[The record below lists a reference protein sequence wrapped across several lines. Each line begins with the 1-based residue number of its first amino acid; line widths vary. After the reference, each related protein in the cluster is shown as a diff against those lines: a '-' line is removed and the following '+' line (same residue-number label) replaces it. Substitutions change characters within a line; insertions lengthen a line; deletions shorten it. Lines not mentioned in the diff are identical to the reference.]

1 MRYWNVDLP
10 EGGRSMKGIP
20 VRWKLI
26 VCMGL
31 LLSGILYAFGGRVF
45 AADSREEGERSERPL
60 HEIYGEDDR
69 FRLVS
74 QESFAYEKEQPIR
87 PNSLGSQYLWVNQ
100 SYEAEEIAKSCHAT
114 FDGQNRLLYALGYTA
129 NILGDSSSYCEER
142 IYERDDTGHARR
154 YLYYKSNS
162 IPYEDGYY
170 IGFRYLFEDSEFQ
183 YDEEGRLLR
192 CLTYRRNVGS
202 DPNGYSEELFFDR
215 GYQAEYEDGRLTA
228 ELQYYDYWGTNET
241 GSWEYRIYQY
251 DEQGDCVLWVAVTE
265 DEILLCCLEYQ
276 EETGQLEQYTYQV
289 LEEWELS
296 CEDGSTYEL
305 RPQYGKPAVRKAAAN
320 GTVERELFYGKG
332 MDLGQQHYQMPEE
345 IEATLEDHYY
355 VVAPGDCLWNISGRC
370 YGQGRRCDLIWR
382 MNRSVIGS
390 DPDLLMPGTRLY
402 LPEAGNAQD
411 TRVGD

>member
-1 MRYWNVDLP
+1 M
-10 EGGRSMKGIP
+10 SMKGIL

-45 AADSREEGERSERPL
+45 AAGSREAGERSERPL
-60 HEIYGEDDR
+60 HEIYEEDDR

-74 QESFAYEKEQPIR
+74 QETCAYDKEQPIR
-87 PNSLGSQYLWVNQ
+87 PDSLGSQYLWVNQ

-154 YLYYKSNS
+154 YLYFKSNS
-162 IPYEDGYY
+162 IP
-170 IGFRYLFEDSEFQ
+170 
-183 YDEEGRLLR
+183 
-192 CLTYRRNVGS
+192 
-202 DPNGYSEELFFDR
+202 
-215 GYQAEYEDGRLTA
+215 YEDGRLTA

-289 LEEWELS
+289 LEDWVLS
-296 CEDGSTYEL
+296 CGDGSTYEL

-345 IEATLEDHYY
+345 VEATLEDHSY
-355 VVAPGDCLWNISGRC
+355 VVASGDCLWSIAGRC

-382 MNRSVIGS
+382 MNRSVIGP
-390 DPDLLMPGTRLY
+390 DPDLLMPGMRLY